1 MQGCEPAGRPTTPG
15 VRRAAPAWSRSPPPR
30 RRRRSGATDDAP
42 RARRSRYPVPSSTMR
57 LKQRLT
63 SEARAARAG
72 VGGLRHRGGFRPQL
86 LAPAREARDRRPRC
100 RRGEAAAVRLPTYP
114 STRPLGGD
122 AHEEGLFPDLEGTR
136 NDHLPLWLIT
146 FREPPERPAERRPA
160 PFEPGRSARRRRSES
175 QSGRACAESPSRPSS
190 PAKHGPSTRARCWFD
205 DAAGDHNI
213 LRSTRVQ
220 NLSVSRARQHASPS
234 ARSCRFPRP
243 FVSPRRPSL
252 RASSANRHSCAW
264 R

>member
-1 MQGCEPAGRPTTPG
+1 MQGAG
-15 VRRAAPAWSRSPPPR
+15 
-30 RRRRSGATDDAP
+30 RRSG
-42 RARRSRYPVPSSTMR
+42 SRTAGSSRWSGGRTR
-57 LKQRLT
+57 
-63 SEARAARAG
+63 RAG
-72 VGGLRHRGGFRPQL
+72 RGSRSLRPTGQVELGVILTWRLPGKRGTACRG
-86 LAPAREARDRRPRC
+86 ADEARRPRC
-100 RRGEAAAVRLPTYP
+100 VSLPPTYP

-122 AHEEGLFPDLEGTR
+122 AHEDGFFPDLEGTR
-136 NDHLPLWLIT
+136 KRLRTPFPGSRTGSNDHLPLWLIT

-160 PFEPGRSARRRRSES
+160 PFEPGRSARRRGSES

-190 PAKHGPSTRARCWFD
+190 PAKQGPSTRARCWFD

>member
-1 MQGCEPAGRPTTPG
+1 M
-15 VRRAAPAWSRSPPPR
+15 
-30 RRRRSGATDDAP
+30 
-42 RARRSRYPVPSSTMR
+42 
-57 LKQRLT
+57 
-63 SEARAARAG
+63 
-72 VGGLRHRGGFRPQL
+72 

-100 RRGEAAAVRLPTYP
+100 RRGEAAAVRLPPPTYP

-136 NDHLPLWLIT
+136 KRLRTPFPGLADREQRSPSAMVDHLPGAARTARRARSCAL
-146 FREPPERPAERRPA
+146 RARPQR
-160 PFEPGRSARRRRSES
+160 RRRRSES
-175 QSGRACAESPSRPSS
+175 QSVRACAESPSRPSS
-190 PAKHGPSTRARCWFD
+190 PAKQGPSTRARCWFD

>member
-1 MQGCEPAGRPTTPG
+1 MLWINEGFVLDDAGNMLTTSYIDLRDEAERTVIRSLVKGCRREHALEDGETLLISKPERFREYGVELIRDEQEGFAREEHVAVEAETPQEAAK
-15 VRRAAPAWSRSPPPR
+15 RRATA
-30 RRRRSGATDDAP
+30 DLNDA
-42 RARRSRYPVPSSTMR
+42 
-57 LKQRLT
+57 LQL
-63 SEARAARAG
+63 
-72 VGGLRHRGGFRPQL
+72 VG
-86 LAPAREARDRRPRC
+86 
-100 RRGEAAAVRLPTYP
+100 
-114 STRPLGGD
+114 
-122 AHEEGLFPDLEGTR
+122 
-136 NDHLPLWLIT
+136 
-146 FREPPERPAERRPA
+146 
-160 PFEPGRSARRRRSES
+160 SAMK
-175 QSGRACAESPSRPSS
+175 PSS
-190 PAKHGPSTRARCWFD
+190 PAKQGPSTRARCWFD

>member
-1 MQGCEPAGRPTTPG
+1 MSRASHETAHHASTGRRRDL
-15 VRRAAPAWSRSPPPR
+15 VRRGLFHHRALQLPR
-30 RRRRSGATDDAP
+30 RPGPFHRPGSGTG
-42 RARRSRYPVPSSTMR
+42 S
-57 LKQRLT
+57 
-63 SEARAARAG
+63 
-72 VGGLRHRGGFRPQL
+72 
-86 LAPAREARDRRPRC
+86 
-100 RRGEAAAVRLPTYP
+100 
-114 STRPLGGD
+114 
-122 AHEEGLFPDLEGTR
+122 

-146 FREPPERPAERRPA
+146 FREPPERPAVRGPA
-160 PFEPGRSARRRRSES
+160 PLRARPQRRRRRSES

-190 PAKHGPSTRARCWFD
+190 PAKQGPSTRARCWFD